1 MVNKIKD
8 KWGNT
13 YDISEFENKGYGAFK
28 QFVQKNI
35 DEDWG
40 RSEDKEIGIKKYGVS
55 MMGKTTVS
63 AYTEVY
69 AENEEEAKKM
79 AIRKN
84 VSWSIV
90 DEDDID
96 DIEYEVEEAEA
107 EDE

>member
-40 RSEDKEIGIKKYGVS
+40 RSEDKEIGMKKYGVS

-63 AYTEVY
+63 ADTTVY
-69 AENEEEAKKM
+69 AKNKEEAKRLAMMKD
-79 AIRKN
+79 
-84 VSWSIV
+84 VSWYIV
-90 DEDDID
+90 DYDDID
-96 DIEYEVEEAEA
+96 DIECEVEVEED
-107 EDE
+107 ED